1 MRGRRC
7 LIAVLLLAW
16 GCGGD
21 STGPPPPTAI
31 SGVSGDGQIAVVGRA
46 LPAPFVVRVT
56 DAQGTAVSGVTVT
69 WAVTA
74 GGGSLSATSTQTD
87 SQGQAS
93 VTLTLGLTVGTNTVT
108 ASSPG
113 LSGSPVVFNATGVVT

>member
-7 LIAVLLLAW
+7 LLAVSLLLW
-16 GCGGD
+16 GCGEDG
-21 STGPPPPTAI
+21 TGPPTATTI
-31 SGVSGDGQIAVVGRA
+31 SGVSGDEQIAVVGSA
-46 LPAPFVVRVT
+46 LPAPFAVRVT
-56 DAQGTAVSGVTVT
+56 DAQGNAVSGVDVT

-74 GGGSLSATSTQTD
+74 GGGTLSATSTQTD

-93 VTLTLGLTVGTNTVT
+93 VTLTLGPTVGTNTVT
-108 ASSPG
+108 ASSTG

>member
-7 LIAVLLLAW
+7 LLAVSLLLW
-16 GCGGD
+16 GCGED
-21 STGPPPPTAI
+21 VTGPGTTI
-31 SGVSGDGQIAVVGRA
+31 SGVSGDEQIAVVGSA

-56 DAQGTAVSGVTVT
+56 DAQGNAVSGVAVT

-74 GGGSLSATSTQTD
+74 GGGTLSATSTQTD

-93 VTLTLGLTVGTNTVT
+93 VTLTLGPTVGTNTVT
-108 ASSPG
+108 ASSTG
-113 LSGSPVVFNATGVVT
+113 LSGSPVVFNATGVLT